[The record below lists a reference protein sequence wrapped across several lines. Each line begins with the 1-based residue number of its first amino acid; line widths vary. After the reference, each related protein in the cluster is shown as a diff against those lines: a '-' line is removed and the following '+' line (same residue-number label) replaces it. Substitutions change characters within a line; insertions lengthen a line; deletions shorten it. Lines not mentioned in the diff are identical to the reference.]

1 MGGCVAK
8 PSQRAVT
15 ETRRALQPKTPVLLF
30 YLPGPV
36 REFVQRLVQ
45 VDPAVPGASG
55 IVNVRYI
62 DAQNQRQ
69 ARRYW
74 LKELSG
80 RRDYAAA
87 LYLADLRDHPTLLLT
102 ARTLNWFLRTIYKTY
117 EVRIIGVYDN
127 QTQLDE
133 FIGYLPPGTEVQPL
147 CEKDNDSVQKFI
159 DLMRSIEQKFIDS
172 RRTQTTTATLR

>member
-8 PSQRAVT
+8 PSQRTVT
-15 ETRRALQPKTPVLLF
+15 ETRRTMQPKTPVLLF

-36 REFVQRLVQ
+36 REAVQRVVQ
-45 VDPAVPGASG
+45 VDPAAPNASG
-55 IVNVRYI
+55 AVNVRFI
-62 DAQNQRQ
+62 DAQNQRN

-87 LYLADLRDHPTLLLT
+87 LYIADLRDHPTLLLT
-102 ARTLNWFLRTIYKTY
+102 ARTLNWFLRTIYKSY
-117 EVRIIGVYDN
+117 EVRIIGVYDKESQVN
-127 QTQLDE
+127 E
-133 FIGYLPPGTEVQPL
+133 FVSYLPPGTEIQPL
-147 CEKDNDSVQKFI
+147 CESEPETVEKF
-159 DLMRSIEQKFIDS
+159 LGLLRSIEQKFIDS